1 MNARPDPAAMV
12 VSVRTIGLAAV
23 AALTA
28 ASAGCGG
35 GSATAGSA
43 PTPPAATTTSASRPA
58 AAAATP
64 TARDTCTM
72 LTADQVTSALGE
84 PAGPGKPEPDFDT
97 PECEWQPLSGHN
109 GTVTLDV
116 GPWEGDPG
124 VKPLKLGTALAGVG
138 DEAYDAGN
146 TGLYVRKG
154 SNGLRVWVFNV
165 STQSSRLDLEK
176 QLAAIVLAHI

>member
-1 MNARPDPAAMV
+1 MV
-12 VSVRTIGLAAV
+12 FSVRTAGLVAA

-28 ASAGCGG
+28 AVAGCGG

-43 PTPPAATTTSASRPA
+43 PKPPAATTASTGQPA
-58 AAAATP
+58 ATAPTP
-64 TARDTCTM
+64 PARDTCAM

-97 PECEWQPLSGHN
+97 PQCEWQPASGHN

-116 GPWEGDPG
+116 GPWVGNPG
-124 VKPLKLGTALAGVG
+124 IEPLKLGTAVSGVG

-165 STQSSRLDLEK
+165 GSQSSRVDLEK
-176 QLAAIVLAHI
+176 QLAAIVLTEM

>member
-1 MNARPDPAAMV
+1 MAT
-12 VSVRTIGLAAV
+12 SVRIIGLAAA

-28 ASAGCGG
+28 AVAGCGG

-43 PTPPAATTTSASRPA
+43 PKPPVATTTSASQPA
-58 AAAATP
+58 EASSSTP
-64 TARDTCTM
+64 TARDTCSM

-84 PAGPGKPEPDFDT
+84 PAGPGRPEPDFDT
-97 PECEWQPLSGHN
+97 PECEWQPASGHN

-116 GPWEGDPG
+116 GPWQGDPG
-124 VKPLKLGTALAGVG
+124 VKPLKLGTPVAGVG
-138 DEAYDAGN
+138 DEAYDSGN

-176 QLAAIVLAHI
+176 QLAAIVLAQM